1 MSPEFVDRVA
11 VAGPAELVAA
21 FRATGLD
28 AYPTEAGP
36 GSAACVEDLIRRGY
50 RIVFF
55 TADLAPHLGPL
66 LARYS
71 RCAAPCLVPLPLDDA
86 GAGAA
91 RLRALIRRAVGADVF
106 RTPGKESD

>member
-1 MSPEFVDRVA
+1 MLPESADRVA

-21 FRATGLD
+21 FRAAGLD

-36 GSAACVEDLIRRGY
+36 ESAARVEELIRRGY

-55 TADLAPHLGPL
+55 TADLTPYLEPL
-66 LARYS
+66 LLRYS
-71 RCAAPCLVPLPLDDA
+71 RHAAPCLVPLPLDDA

-91 RLRALIRRAVGADVF
+91 RLRALVRRAVGANVF
-106 RTPGKESD
+106 KTPGKEND